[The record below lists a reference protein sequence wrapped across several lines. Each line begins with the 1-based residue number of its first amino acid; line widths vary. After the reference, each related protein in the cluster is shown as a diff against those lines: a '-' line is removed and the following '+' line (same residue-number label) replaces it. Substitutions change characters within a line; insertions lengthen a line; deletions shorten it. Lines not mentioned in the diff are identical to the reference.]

1 MKMKKKSEDSQLSC
15 QKKKEKYVRRFLS
28 RRMLSGPFKFGDYVP
43 GTAPNRIPYH
53 LYLLVKEAVM
63 KRHDNPID
71 LATVE
76 SKIHFLCNYFHSH
89 LPYQGWK
96 YRDAASTVVTRYR
109 FKRGP
114 KYNMADYIPF
124 SLKDLKVAEY
134 EFDKYTNLSRQ
145 EMIKVM
151 SIIHS
156 RKTPTFW
163 KLSLAMISFY
173 CKICSCFGI
182 DYRRLEGASEDD
194 VCLMKSISLEEEE
207 EEEERSKAS
216 SSTPNKAQ
224 DLKLKDMKILSSNDE
239 VFHLSSTMVFEIM
252 YIARSQ
258 RTPITMNWD
267 EYAISFYHKMCAC
280 FGVDCKDSEDDCQE
294 KPLLSTS
301 TSMTKEMPLEEQV
314 CSHKSIN

>member
-1 MKMKKKSEDSQLSC
+1 MFTCVVSSAGGCFQGHLNLVIM
-15 QKKKEKYVRRFLS
+15 FL
-28 RRMLSGPFKFGDYVP
+28 

-63 KRHDNPID
+63 KRHDNTID

-76 SKIHFLCNYFHSH
+76 RKIHFFCNYFHSH
-89 LPYQGWK
+89 LPYHGWK

-194 VCLMKSISLEEEE
+194 VCLMKSISMEEEE
-207 EEEERSKAS
+207 EDAEEERSKAS
-216 SSTPNKAQ
+216 SSTPNKAE
-224 DLKLKDMKILSSNDE
+224 DVSIL
-239 VFHLSSTMVFEIM
+239 
-252 YIARSQ
+252 
-258 RTPITMNWD
+258 
-267 EYAISFYHKMCAC
+267 AISLFVPFKLRTYSNCNLFY
-280 FGVDCKDSEDDCQE
+280 F
-294 KPLLSTS
+294 
-301 TSMTKEMPLEEQV
+301 
-314 CSHKSIN
+314 SII